1 LRKPVVGLLSDFG
14 LKDSYVAEVKA
25 VILRICPN
33 VQIVDISHE
42 VAKFD
47 VRMGAFLLA
56 SAVPYFPK
64 GTVHVAVV
72 DPGVGTKRRPII
84 VETKRGFLVGPDNGV
99 LMLAAERE
107 GVKNVFMIDNP
118 RFMLPRV
125 SKTFHGRDVF
135 APVAA
140 FLAKGRLPSEM
151 GPRIT
156 NYAVPDFSKPLI
168 RGSVLTGMVLHVD
181 DFGNIITNISSNE
194 LERIKAKTGDDLLV
208 KLGKMSHMVKC
219 CSAYG
224 EVGANELLAL
234 VGGHGFLEISVNQG
248 DAAKRLN
255 VTAGMHIRIERAKND
270 YRSL

>member
-25 VILRICPN
+25 VILRICPDA
-33 VQIVDISHE
+33 QIVDISHE
-42 VAKFD
+42 VTKFD

-99 LMLAAERE
+99 LMLAAEKE

-118 RFMLPRV
+118 RFMLAKV

-156 NYAVPDFSKPLI
+156 NYAVPDFSKPLTKK
-168 RGSVLTGMVLHVD
+168 SALTGMVLHVD
-181 DFGNIITNISSNE
+181 DFGNTITNISSNE
-194 LERIKAKTGDDLLV
+194 LERIKAKTGDRLLV
-208 KLGKMSHMVKC
+208 KLGKMSHMIKY

-224 EVGANELLAL
+224 EVGANELLAI

-248 DAAKRLN
+248 DAAERLD
-255 VTAGMHIRIERAKND
+255 VTAGTHIGIKRA
-270 YRSL
+270 